1 VPKPPPP
8 IRPQPLPEGTVH
20 LWHEGILFIGTGIR
34 NTLHRH
40 FTASLVFALD
50 GVFAF
55 RGDRGRWR
63 TLRGMAVAPNVAQQ
77 MDCRGARVV
86 ILQIDPETEA
96 YERMARLFAERGPV
110 VELSDAVVDRL
121 AAAAA
126 VHVEPGF
133 DPVALWTRGLE
144 EVAGSW
150 QTPMPIDTRI
160 AQAMDL
166 IKRAFPRAPSV
177 ATLAG
182 AVGLSPGRLTHLW
195 KDEVGIAL
203 RRYILWLRLRHVI
216 ARVSVGDSLTDA
228 AHDAGF
234 ADSAHL
240 SRTFSSMFG
249 LPLSR
254 LFGPAARVRL
264 LLKLPDAELSGPH
277 GPYDRERWE
286 AARSRRGIRP

>member
-1 VPKPPPP
+1 V
-8 IRPQPLPEGTVH
+8 
-20 LWHEGILFIGTGIR
+20 LFIGTGIR

-40 FTASLVFALD
+40 FTASLTFAL
-50 GVFAF
+50 GGRFAF
-55 RGDRGRWR
+55 RGDRGPWR
-63 TLRGMAVAPNVAQQ
+63 RLRGVAVAPNVAQQ
-77 MDCRGARVV
+77 MDCRDAQVV

-96 YERMARLFAERGPV
+96 YERMARLFADRGPV
-110 VELSDAVVDRL
+110 VELADGVIDRL

-126 VHVEPGF
+126 GHGEPDF
-133 DPVALWTRGLE
+133 DPVALWNRGLE
-144 EVAGSW
+144 ETAGAW
-150 QTPMPIDTRI
+150 QSPLPIDPRV
-160 AQAMDL
+160 AKAMDF
-166 IKRAFPRAPSV
+166 IKRAFPEAPTV
-177 ATLAG
+177 ATLAA

-216 ARVSVGDSLTDA
+216 ARVTVGDSLTDA

-240 SRTFSSMFG
+240 SRTFSSMYG

-254 LFGPAARVRL
+254 LFGPASRVRL

-286 AARSRRGIRP
+286 AARSRRVARP

>member
-1 VPKPPPP
+1 M
-8 IRPQPLPEGTVH
+8 PEGTVH

-34 NTLHRH
+34 NAPHRH
-40 FTASLVFALD
+40 FTASLTFTLAGD
-50 GVFAF
+50 FGF
-55 RGDRGRWR
+55 RGQRGPLR
-63 TLRGMAVAPNVAQQ
+63 TVRGVAVAPNVLQA
-77 MDCRGARVV
+77 MDTRGQPVV

-96 YERMARLFAERGPV
+96 YARMARLFAQRGPV
-110 VELSDAVVDRL
+110 VDLADAVVDRL
-121 AAAAA
+121 VDASAGHDDPA
-126 VHVEPGF
+126 F
-133 DPVALWTRGLE
+133 DPVALWNRGLE

-150 QTPMPIDTRI
+150 QLPV
-160 AQAMDL
+160 AMDGRVAQVL
-166 IKRAFPRAPSV
+166 DLVKRQFPSAPPVSE
-177 ATLAG
+177 LAA
-182 AVGLSPGRLTHLW
+182 AVGLSPGRLSHLW
-195 KDEVGIAL
+195 KAEVGIAL

-216 ARVSVGDSLTDA
+216 GRITIGDSLTDA

-286 AARSRRGIRP
+286 SVRTRRPPATGAASRRE